1 MAAPRTN
8 SAWLL
13 VRKATGMT
21 DATIIEATGITAA
34 TLQDMRRRCREM
46 DDMGQSPLGNWTLDR
61 ERHGAIFETN
71 RDPA

>member
-1 MAAPRTN
+1 
-8 SAWLL
+8 
-13 VRKATGMT
+13 MT